1 MTDQSSPQHAP
12 PTDHGTE
19 GTRTLLS
26 DPKKAIVKLALPMMV
41 AMTLLTAYNLVDA
54 FWVAGLGSDALAA
67 VGFTFPLFFI
77 IIGLANGLGVGGGA
91 AISRMIGA
99 RNKAG
104 ADNVAVHTMIMLA
117 VLAVVVTV
125 PFYLLAGNLFV
136 LLGAGS
142 AAGMAAEYGR
152 ILFLGTAAILFTN
165 VAYAIL
171 RGEGDAKR
179 PMYAMALGAVGN
191 IVLDPILI
199 YTLDMG
205 IAGAAWATVLSILA
219 SVGLLGYW
227 LFIKRDTYVS
237 FRWSGFAPQ
246 RSIVTDVLRVGVP
259 ASVEQMIMALST
271 LVLNGI
277 IVFVASTDGVAV
289 YSVGWRV
296 IMIAITPLL
305 AIAMAVVAVTGA
317 TYGARTFDQMET
329 AHLYSV
335 RLGLLIGGVLA
346 VATYVLAPW
355 IAALF
360 TTAEGSAHLAPDLTA
375 FLQVMCL
382 FYPMVGFGMFSSSLF
397 QGTGRG
403 MNSLCV
409 TILRSVILTIAF
421 VWILAVYLGFG
432 LTGIWWGIAAG
443 NMLGATTGYL
453 WARRYT
459 AGLIT
464 GRADPP
470 AGVASPEGASSGR

>member
-1 MTDQSSPQHAP
+1 MAETTR
-12 PTDHGTE
+12 TDHSTE
-19 GTRTLLS
+19 GTRTLLA
-26 DPKKAIVKLALPMMV
+26 DPKKAIIKLSLPMMV
-41 AMTLLTAYNLVDA
+41 AMTLLTAYNIVDA

-77 IIGLANGLGVGGGA
+77 IIGLANGLGTGGGA

-99 RNKAG
+99 RDKAG
-104 ADNVAVHTMIMLA
+104 ADNVAVHTMLMLV

-125 PFYLLAGNLFV
+125 PFYLLAGNFFV

-142 AAGMAAEYGR
+142 AAGLASDYAR
-152 ILFLGTAAILFTN
+152 VLFLGTAAILFTN

-191 IVLDPILI
+191 IILDPILI

-205 IAGAAWATVLSILA
+205 IAGAAWATVLSVLTSA
-219 SVGLLGYW
+219 LLLGYW
-227 LFIKRDTYVS
+227 LFVSRETFVS
-237 FRWSGFAPQ
+237 FRLSGFTKSGA
-246 RSIVTDVLRVGVP
+246 IVTDILRVGIP
-259 ASVEQMIMALST
+259 ASLEQMTMALTT
-271 LVLNGI
+271 LAINGI

-317 TYGARTFDQMET
+317 TYGARTYTRMET

-335 RLGLLIGGVLA
+335 RLGFGIGAALA
-346 VATYVLAPW
+346 VVTYIFAPQ
-355 IAALF
+355 IAAIF
-360 TTAEGSAHLAPDLTA
+360 TMSEESAHLAPDLIG
-375 FLQVMCL
+375 FLRVMCL
-382 FYPMVGFGMFSSSLF
+382 FYPTVSFGMFSSSLF
-397 QGTGRG
+397 QGTGKG
-403 MNSLCV
+403 MNSLTV
-409 TILRSVILTIAF
+409 TILRTVVLTTVF
-421 VWILAVYLGFG
+421 VWVFAVTLGFG
-432 LTGIWWGIAAG
+432 LDGVWWGVAAG
-443 NMLGATTGYL
+443 NILGGMTSHL

-459 AGLIT
+459 AGLI
-464 GRADPP
+464 
-470 AGVASPEGASSGR
+470 AGQNSAPVIVASPEGAAEGR